1 MANEFAFTNKQNLS
15 TSPISK
21 TQSTTPDIPEFKK
34 EIQTLSDKIT
44 NARNKGFND
53 TQITNTLLKSNVADR
68 VHGAR
73 SGGFNDTQI
82 LNTLQGI
89 RNSELSA
96 TPPKVGW
103 FQSFFKPE
111 IGAVETITS
120 PFFAK
125 KAEKQIQRENE
136 AVLGL
141 LTIYK
146 NTPEGPVRD
155 RRKKQIQQIIKQG
168 PALNFEEIIPTATK
182 TTSQVLGEAI
192 SLGLLATPLP
202 AVKGL
207 KNLSF
212 IQKFLRGGAVGAGF
226 GAAFGLAEEGELK
239 EKLPTIAVMAGAGF
253 LGGGILEG
261 VLPPLLSKMGS
272 GVKTIFN
279 KIVPK
284 KAQDKITL
292 PVVRYINR
300 TVGKTVTRKAVKI
313 GKGTLPTI
321 KKIDD
326 LGIGI
331 KKLQGEID
339 KLTVTTEPKIPDI
352 FDFVAKKVKGKSFE
366 QFKKSLTQKEIN
378 LLEVEASTGLKRF
391 FNKAKSDIELGK
403 LKKSIVDKQTARQ
416 TKINDVNKQIVKLE
430 KEKDKLLDTSIHK
443 TLKQGDQIFS
453 KEIGRV
459 EVLGFIPDELGRVS
473 VLGEDINGRL
483 VTVLQNDL
491 LTMKK
496 IVTPKSRFIREFIDL
511 PKLPDTPVQ
520 VGKFQTFMNGI
531 KGYIKTTKP
540 FLSDLGPSG
549 KTLGDIL
556 DKTMDTIS
564 RKIGQT
570 KVPMRKVILKHGF
583 DKPAIVKEVTPT
595 ISKELQPLA
604 QEARKYKTAEEFVKA
619 LDEGQAGLY
628 VEHTPIKRLL
638 ESNIG
643 NDTLVK
649 VGLNPNDTMTVYRG
663 IDDLTGKVKR
673 EIVVGDY
680 VATSRQLAETYTGN
694 PKDVVSMEVKVKDF
708 YTEVDEYTK
717 NSIKNGV
724 EEAHLEGV
732 YNPNK
737 PITKSQL
744 TDIYTQATKGVE
756 VGIGKGALTVAEQK
770 NIVDI
775 LDSGLR
781 LKATSFDDIPLKPM
795 NDRTRDFLEVFWATT
810 KPIVDESTKLGI
822 KVRDRASG
830 KKYSIGETN
839 IHFPHI
845 PKDMEKFKANLPE
858 IADLM
863 VKRQNMS
870 KQQANAI
877 LNDFVKNFAT
887 NRYAGLEQR
896 RTFLVEGF
904 NELNKYGYET
914 NPMVALSDFISGAI
928 KRVEEAKSFG
938 REEELIA
945 RLIKDIGISGYDDG
959 IAQYVWRE
967 YKGDRT
973 VVKTLKDFSLTLRTI
988 QTISKLP
995 FAAIVN
1001 STQVINTAAE
1011 FGVKSFSKQLK
1022 GYIKNRVSNR
1032 EFGAMSGVIDETL
1045 QKAMEMAGAEAKVA
1059 QKFLKNVGFTGVE
1072 RWNRNIT
1079 VVTAQDWATN
1089 SLDKLLKRYDKVVP
1103 NINKLDQ
1110 KLVRHFDQLGIP
1122 NIRKVLD
1129 RGRFTQ
1135 EELSIIGQ
1143 KAVNSTQFRGS
1154 VLDIPLFWSSPQG
1167 KVLTQ
1172 FKSFAWQQGTFI
1184 KRIIIDEAR
1193 QGNVAPF
1200 ITYMIL
1206 SQIGGEAVGDIR
1218 GILKGDF
1225 DFRDDM
1231 ALWERSIDNFF
1242 NVGGFGL
1249 TGDLFERMFLI
1260 ARGQWYISTADML
1273 TGPTFGDITQGLDS
1287 IAKAF
1292 GGNWKAA
1299 TGFVSR
1305 EAALLALAPQLQNIP
1320 GAGAI
1325 LRIIAQIANTIATRD

>member
-44 NARNKGFND
+44 NARNKGFSD

-141 LTIYK
+141 LEIYK

-182 TTSQVLGEAI
+182 TTSQVLGEAL
-192 SLGLLATPLP
+192 SLGLLLTPIP
-202 AVKGL
+202 EVKAL

-212 IQKFLRGGAVGAGF
+212 VKKFLRGGAIGAGF

-313 GKGTLPTI
+313 KSGTLPTI

-416 TKINDVNKQIVKLE
+416 TKINDVNRQIVKLE

-583 DKPAIVKEVTPT
+583 DKP
-595 ISKELQPLA
+595 
-604 QEARKYKTAEEFVKA
+604 KT
-619 LDEGQAGLY
+619 
-628 VEHTPIKRLL
+628 
-638 ESNIG
+638 
-643 NDTLVK
+643 
-649 VGLNPNDTMTVYRG
+649 
-663 IDDLTGKVKR
+663 
-673 EIVVGDY
+673 
-680 VATSRQLAETYTGN
+680 
-694 PKDVVSMEVKVKDF
+694 
-708 YTEVDEYTK
+708 
-717 NSIKNGV
+717 
-724 EEAHLEGV
+724 
-732 YNPNK
+732 
-737 PITKSQL
+737 
-744 TDIYTQATKGVE
+744 
-756 VGIGKGALTVAEQK
+756 ALTVAEQK

-781 LKATSFDDIPLKPM
+781 LKATSFDDIPLKPV
-795 NDRTRDFLEVFWATT
+795 NDRVRDFIDVFWATT

-1001 STQVINTAAE
+1001 STQVINTVAE

-1325 LRIIAQIANTIATRD
+1325 LRIIAQIANTIMTRD